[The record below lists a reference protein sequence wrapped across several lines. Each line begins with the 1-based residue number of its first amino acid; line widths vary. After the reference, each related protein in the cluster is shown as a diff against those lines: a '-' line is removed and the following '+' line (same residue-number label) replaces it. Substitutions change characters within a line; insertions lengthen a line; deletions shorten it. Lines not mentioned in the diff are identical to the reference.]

1 MHSANSLKLQTNKLM
16 RHSKIMLTFAALVA
30 GLALGVAAWAQN
42 SDAPRATAPS
52 IDAGN
57 LRAFI
62 ELARSDLKTQKTL
75 IIAQNIQFTDDEAA
89 EFWPLH
95 SQYNLEL
102 NKLLDERLALLN
114 EYVGVYKTMTDQQAT
129 ALASKVFSWEEK
141 RTKLKRTWFKKF
153 SKVVPAKKAAQFFQ
167 IENQINAALDLQ
179 VAASLP
185 LIK

>member
-1 MHSANSLKLQTNKLM
+1 MNNSKTKLA
-16 RHSKIMLTFAALVA
+16 LTALAAAL
-30 GLALGVAAWAQN
+30 ALTVAAPAQD
-42 SDAPRATAPS
+42 SDARLAARAS

-95 SQYNLEL
+95 SEYNLAL
-102 NKLLDERLALLN
+102 NRLLDERLRLLN
-114 EYVGVYKTMTDQQAT
+114 EYAGFYKTMTDQQAT
-129 ALASKVFSWEEK
+129 TLANKVFAWEEK

-167 IENQINAALDLQ
+167 IENQLNAVLDLQ
-179 VAASLP
+179 LAASLP

>member
-1 MHSANSLKLQTNKLM
+1 MNKL
-16 RHSKIMLTFAALVA
+16 KTKLALTALAA
-30 GLALGVAAWAQN
+30 GLAFTIAARAQ
-42 SDAPRATAPS
+42 DADARPATSPS

-62 ELARSDLKTQKTL
+62 ELARSDLKTQKTF

-95 SQYNLEL
+95 NEYSLAL
-102 NKLLDERLALLN
+102 NQLLDERLRLLN
-114 EYVGVYKTMTDQQAT
+114 EYVGIYKTMTDQQAT
-129 ALASKVFSWEEK
+129 VLANKVFAWEEK
-141 RTKLKRTWFKKF
+141 RTKLKQTWFKKF

-167 IENQINAALDLQ
+167 IENQLNAALDLQ
-179 VAASLP
+179 LAASLP

>member
-1 MHSANSLKLQTNKLM
+1 MKRGLLPITMNTKLILATL
-16 RHSKIMLTFAALVA
+16 AA
-30 GLALGVAAWAQN
+30 GLALTAAALAQN
-42 SDAPRATAPS
+42 SAAPQAREST

-89 EFWPLH
+89 EFWPVH
-95 SQYNLEL
+95 NEYSLEL
-102 NKLLDERLALLN
+102 NKLLDERLQLLN
-114 EYVGVYKTMTDQQAT
+114 EYAGIYQTMTDKQAT
-129 ALASKVFSWEEK
+129 ALANKVFALEEK
-141 RTKLKRTWFKKF
+141 RTKLKRTWFKRF

-167 IENQINAALDLQ
+167 IENQLNAALDLQ
-179 VAASLP
+179 LAAALP

>member
-1 MHSANSLKLQTNKLM
+1 MNNLKTK
-16 RHSKIMLTFAALVA
+16 
-30 GLALGVAAWAQN
+30 LALTALTASLALAIAAPAQD
-42 SDAPRATAPS
+42 SGARPATGAS

-95 SQYNLEL
+95 SEYNLAL
-102 NKLLDERLALLN
+102 NQLLDERLRLLN
-114 EYVGVYKTMTDQQAT
+114 EYVGIYKTMSDQQAT
-129 ALASKVFSWEEK
+129 ALANKVFAWEEK

-167 IENQINAALDLQ
+167 IENQLNAALDLQ
-179 VAASLP
+179 LAASLP

>member
-1 MHSANSLKLQTNKLM
+1 MKDMKTKLTL
-16 RHSKIMLTFAALVA
+16 AALA
-30 GLALGVAAWAQN
+30 TGLSLTIGALAQN
-42 SDAPRATAPS
+42 SDAARPVAPAM
-52 IDAGN
+52 DPGN

-75 IIAQNIQFTDDEAA
+75 IIAQNIQFTDDEAV

-95 SQYNLEL
+95 SQYSLAL
-102 NKLLDERLALLN
+102 NQLLDERLQVLN
-114 EYVGVYKTMTDQQAT
+114 EYAGIYQTMTDQQAT
-129 ALASKVFSWEEK
+129 ALANKVFAWEDK

-167 IENQINAALDLQ
+167 IENQLNAALDLQ
-179 VAASLP
+179 LAASLP